1 MSDGPGAVI
10 VSGGGV
16 VVRYAT
22 AADVPA
28 VVAQAGRYTANVV
41 SGTISQSAFELEP
54 FVTAQV
60 TGENPDS
67 RLLVAVLASVIVG
80 VLSVAAETH
89 PATGV
94 RLATDLF
101 WWTEIPETIRAQ
113 TGVRLMDAFEDWAA
127 DRDGVR
133 AGGHGARRG
142 RRVHAGGRVGAGAE
156 EHVNGHDQG
165 TVGDRAADDGRARQS
180 GPSLEPGRL

>member
-1 MSDGPGAVI
+1 MSEGPGAIV

-22 AADVPA
+22 PADLPA

-54 FVTAQV
+54 FVTTQV
-60 TGENPDS
+60 TGDNLDS
-67 RLLVAVLASVIVG
+67 RLLVAVLARVIVG

-89 PATGV
+89 PVTGV

-101 WWTEIPETIRAQ
+101 WWVEIPQTIHAQ

-127 DRDGVR
+127 RRGADTLVVTAFEPVATALVAGVGFTPAGAWVR
-133 AGGHGARRG
+133 ARKG
-142 RRVHAGGRVGAGAE
+142 
-156 EHVNGHDQG
+156 
-165 TVGDRAADDGRARQS
+165 
-180 GPSLEPGRL
+180 SL